1 MRAFVDGV
9 DREGGRVMIDP
20 HAPPS
25 RVAGNVVDA
34 IRNSSPEFGND
45 EVRARERLRANPSAA
60 IHAGVLEVADEF
72 FLLRVDGDCR
82 LVRSE
87 RLFHPIIDGMEL
99 RVAIGMGRSLARL
112 AIGLQAVIELVQEF
126 THQCAADLMA
136 HAV

>member
-1 MRAFVDGV
+1 MPAFVDDV
-9 DREGGRVMIDP
+9 DREGGRVVIDP

-45 EVRARERLRANPSAA
+45 EVVHANGFGANPSAA

-87 RLFHPIIDGMEL
+87 RFFHPIIDGMEL
-99 RVAIGMGRSLARL
+99 RVVIGMGRSLARL